1 MKTLVLYESKTGS
14 TAKYAE
20 DIAKRVNAEIAPL
33 KKFKLKKMKEYDTV
47 VFGGW
52 IKGGNIQGINKF
64 LQYWDDI
71 SEKNVLVFGCGMSI
85 PTKEARQNLIDQ
97 NLLDMYHLRF
107 YQLRGSFEFQ
117 KLGMLEK
124 MMIKASVSQLS
135 KDSEDENT
143 RTIANILENPIEFY
157 DNEKVNRI
165 VSVIETLAMGAK

>member
-1 MKTLVLYESKTGS
+1 MKTLVLYESKVGS

-33 KKFKLKKMKEYDTV
+33 KKFKLKKMKEYDTI

-64 LQYWDDI
+64 LQYWDHVSD
-71 SEKNVLVFGCGMSI
+71 KNVLVFGCGMSI

-107 YQLRGSFEFQ
+107 YQLRGSFVFE
-117 KLGMLEK
+117 KLGPLEK
-124 MMIKASVSQLS
+124 FLIKNSVNQLS

-143 RTIANILENPIEFY
+143 RTIANILEQPIEFY
-157 DNEKVNRI
+157 DSEKVNRI
-165 VSVIETLAMGAK
+165 VSVIEALALEAK